1 MDIKKIK
8 NANTKIIGKN
18 IEFFYEID
26 STNLYAQ
33 KVIDISN
40 MKVER
45 EGNSKKSQE
54 NLKINGKLIIAD
66 VQTRGQGTKGRIWYT
81 GENKN
86 IAMSII
92 LIPNCDIEDLKGFT
106 VKVAKIIQM
115 AIYELYKIKLVIK
128 EPNDLL
134 LNQKKICG
142 ILTKANTIGT
152 KVNYI
157 IIGIGINVN
166 EETFDDDTKNIA
178 TSLKKEYKKEF
189 SREDIIIKII
199 ELLEKEIDF

>member
-81 GENKN
+81 GKNKN

-92 LIPNCDIEDLKGFT
+92 LIPDCDIEDLKGFT